1 MTCEVA
7 QIDDARTDPLYEKRA
22 EAKVGRHRSM
32 LGVPL
37 TREGVMVG
45 AIGLSRGRVDPFS
58 VREIELVTAFAN
70 QAVIA
75 IENARLFEA
84 EQQRTREL
92 AEIVEQQ
99 AAASEL
105 LRIINSSPGALE
117 PVFATMLEQAVRIA
131 MPPSGISIVGME
143 RPAIVATHNTPPAF
157 ADERRR
163 LSASRGGCAKSSNF
177 TSRTD
182 GFAGSISTT
191 RCPITRRFRS
201 IATVASVTAIFCA
214 RSSRLWFGMHGCR
227 PG

>member
-1 MTCEVA
+1 
-7 QIDDARTDPLYEKRA
+7 
-22 EAKVGRHRSM
+22 M

-45 AIGLSRGRVDPFS
+45 AIGLSRGQVDPFS

-117 PVFATMLEQAVRIA
+117 PVFATMLEQARSEICDA
-131 MPPSGISIVGME
+131 TFGNIYRWDRE
-143 RPAIVATHNTPPAF
+143 HPAHCGDT
-157 ADERRR
+157 
-163 LSASRGGCAKSSNF
+163 
-177 TSRTD
+177 
-182 GFAGSISTT
+182 
-191 RCPITRRFRS
+191 
-201 IATVASVTAIFCA
+201 
-214 RSSRLWFGMHGCR
+214 
-227 PG
+227 